1 MSELRVTLRRS
12 VIGHPQDQKETARA
26 LGFTRLNQTVLHPD
40 NPCVRG
46 MIRKIRHLVS
56 VETTLDGKESG

>member
-26 LGFTRLNQTVLHPD
+26 LGFTKLNRTVRHPD

-56 VETTLDGKESG
+56 VETVLEDEEAG